1 MASDAAFLEKAPR
14 VMGWL
19 MVDFRLTD
27 VQAAGILGNIGHEC
41 AGFEVMHE
49 IGQPEG
55 KGGYGWV
62 QWTGPRRESFFKW
75 CGRKKLDWLADDANY
90 GFLCHELRTSE
101 KATIPALKKADTLKD
116 AVHVFEQKFERA
128 GVKHY
133 RGREQYARK
142 ALGAFRAMF
151 DR

>member
-1 MASDAAFLEKAPR
+1 MADDVGFLEKAPR
-14 VMGWL
+14 IMGWL

-27 VQAAGILGNIGHEC
+27 VQAAGIVGNIGHEC

-62 QWTGPRRESFFKW
+62 QWTGPRRVSFFKW
-75 CGRKKLDWLADDANY
+75 CDRKKLDWLSDDANY
-90 GFLCHELRTSE
+90 GFLCHELKTSE
-101 KATIPALKKADTLKD
+101 KATIPALKEAGNLKD
-116 AVHVFEQKFERA
+116 AVRAFEEKFERA

-133 RGREQYARK
+133 AGREKYARK
-142 ALGAFRAMF
+142 ALAAFRAMF